1 MLVFG
6 LGWILW
12 RARSGSFAQD
22 AAPEPA
28 PLPRRLREM
37 AQSEGFDIAEVR
49 QDGTAPGGLRPLWLA
64 ALPVLAVVVLNGV
77 FVWLLL
83 PLFDTSYLV
92 EDRWGATTFESV
104 KGIWAIILALSLT
117 IVLIV
122 LTNRRR
128 LPALTATLSSGVG
141 AAALPLL
148 STAVLVDF
156 GTVVAALPAFAVVRD
171 AVLGIAPEN
180 PLISLGIAMNVLAG
194 ITGSA
199 SGGMS
204 IALSTMG
211 DAYLARG
218 LAAGISPEVMH
229 RVAAIAAGGLDA
241 LPQNGAV
248 VTLLAVCRLTHRQA
262 YGDIFMVA
270 CIGPILATV
279 VVVALAS

>member
-1 MLVFG
+1 
-6 LGWILW
+6 
-12 RARSGSFAQD
+12 
-22 AAPEPA
+22 
-28 PLPRRLREM
+28 
-37 AQSEGFDIAEVR
+37 
-49 QDGTAPGGLRPLWLA
+49 
-64 ALPVLAVVVLNGV
+64 
-77 FVWLLL
+77 
-83 PLFDTSYLV
+83 
-92 EDRWGATTFESV
+92 
-104 KGIWAIILALSLT
+104 
-117 IVLIV
+117 VLIV

-148 STAVLVDF
+148 STAVLVGF

-211 DAYLARG
+211 DVYLARG
-218 LAAGISPEVMH
+218 LAVGISPEVKH